1 MGVKVHLY
9 KNEMKNGIPCYNGID
24 LFKIIGS
31 IAVIAIHTLNKNI
44 FILKWAVPFFFL
56 STGFLLYRE
65 NENKEGEELRL
76 RKSIYHFIRLYLV
89 WTLVYSPLAFY
100 KYIFIDKLSIVRSIY
115 CFFRD
120 LIFMGEHYNSWM
132 LWYLLAVIYGLC
144 IILFFVKC
152 GFSLGE
158 IVIAGLFIR
167 WIGAI
172 IDWITLNTFD
182 TSALNCMGEI
192 IDETIKTGRLF
203 SGVFFI
209 ALGGGLR
216 KIKLRNWVGI
226 FFIAFGVLFERIGI
240 YPDLIMTITS
250 VGILIFSSTLKFKDS
265 VIFPFMRTMSTV
277 IYFIHL
283 WVWTIYYKI
292 MFGEITY
299 GMQCFV
305 TVMIVSLFVSFMYT
319 FFIFYVYKKRT

>member
-1 MGVKVHLY
+1 MH
-9 KNEMKNGIPCYNGID
+9 
-24 LFKIIGS
+24 
-31 IAVIAIHTLNKNI
+31 
-44 FILKWAVPFFFL
+44 W
-56 STGFLLYRE
+56 
-65 NENKEGEELRL
+65 
-76 RKSIYHFIRLYLV
+76 
-89 WTLVYSPLAFY
+89 
-100 KYIFIDKLSIVRSIY
+100 
-115 CFFRD
+115 
-120 LIFMGEHYNSWM
+120 
-132 LWYLLAVIYGLC
+132 
-144 IILFFVKC
+144 
-152 GFSLGE
+152 
-158 IVIAGLFIR
+158 
-167 WIGAI
+167 
-172 IDWITLNTFD
+172 
-182 TSALNCMGEI
+182 
-192 IDETIKTGRLF
+192 
-203 SGVFFI
+203 
-209 ALGGGLR
+209 GGLR